1 MSLEELKEIL
11 FHDFNLIKR
20 MRCPEPRKI
29 KLVSN
34 LFVMNPDGWRVVGI
48 TPAALDVFSKHGFE
62 RRSGM
67 RVNRAH
73 VIPRYKTY
81 ENMLEMQFSDK
92 DELWDYYW
100 ERDHT
105 ILSTSSE
112 NMKSVS
118 GNSSYFEVPQDHRIL
133 FRMKGF
139 AWKHGDEEV
148 AFLRELH
155 KNRGSKQLKL
165 LKSALV

>member
-73 VIPRYKTY
+73 VIPRYQTY
-81 ENMLEMQFSDK
+81 KAMLGKGFFDK
-92 DELWDYYW
+92 NELWDYYW

-118 GNSSYFEVPQDHRIL
+118 ENSIYFEVPQDHRIL

-155 KNRGSKQLKL
+155 KNRGSKQLKPL
-165 LKSALV
+165 NTAF

>member
-1 MSLEELKEIL
+1 MSLEEVKDIL
-11 FHDFNLIKR
+11 FHDFHLIKG
-20 MRCPEPRKI
+20 MKCPEQRKI

-34 LFVMNPDGWRVVGI
+34 LFSMCPDSWRVVGI
-48 TPAALDVFSKHGFE
+48 TPAALDVFSKHGFA
-62 RRSGM
+62 RKSGM

-73 VIPRYKTY
+73 VSPRYKTY

-92 DELWDYYW
+92 DKLWDYYW

-112 NMKSVS
+112 NMASTDLES
-118 GNSSYFEVPQDHRIL
+118 IAIPIPQDHRML

-155 KNRGSKQLKL
+155 KNRGSMH
-165 LKSALV
+165 